1 MTAGGNEKR
10 LRVEVVCALRDEQA
24 LIALE
29 LEEGAT
35 VREAIARSGIL
46 ARIPDAKLAA
56 GRVGIFGKVVGLDA
70 ALRDGDR
77 VEIYRPLI
85 LDAKEARRGRAQRA
99 RGR

>member
-29 LEEGAT
+29 MEEGAT
-35 VREAIARSGIL
+35 VREALVRSGML
-46 ARIPDAKLAA
+46 ARFPDVDVVA
-56 GRVGIFGKVVGLDA
+56 GRVGIFGKVVGLDT

-77 VEIYRPLI
+77 VEMYRPLI
-85 LDAKEARRGRAQRA
+85 ADPKETRRGRAQRA